1 VSDSSPE
8 LQRYLE
14 RALPELEEELA
25 VYREQAAGARR
36 GPGDA
41 LQDLVPAL
49 RQRVCAEWKWCDKRQ
64 DARFDD
70 PVNIATLL
78 VTLLAPDALRWQ
90 VPAALLAVIL
100 VKRGLDAFC
109 SCPPLGE

>member
-1 VSDSSPE
+1 MSDSSPE

-25 VYREQAAGARR
+25 VYREQATGARR

-49 RQRVCAEWKWCDKRQ
+49 RQRVCAEWKWCDRRQ

-90 VPAALLAVIL
+90 VPAALVAVIL

-109 SCPPLGE
+109 ECPPLGD

>member
-1 VSDSSPE
+1 MPNPTPE
-8 LQRYLE
+8 VRRYIE
-14 RALPELEEELA
+14 RGLPELEEELA
-25 VYREQAAGARR
+25 VYREQATGARR

-49 RQRVCAEWKWCDKRQ
+49 RERVCAEWKWCDKRQ

-70 PVNIATLL
+70 PVNIAALL
-78 VTLLAPDALRWQ
+78 ASMLAPDALRWQ
-90 VPAALLAVIL
+90 VPAALVAVIL

-109 SCPPLGE
+109 NCPPL